1 MHQAADNFENF
12 RQQSCTRA
20 HGEITAES
28 ARMHTTALLETAWP
42 GVLDNEIDIN
52 AGWHET
58 RQARSRDLDT
68 VTSSSH

>member
-1 MHQAADNFENF
+1 
-12 RQQSCTRA
+12 
-20 HGEITAES
+20 
-28 ARMHTTALLETAWP
+28 MHTTALFETAWP